1 MSHPDR
7 GKTGLAAILAL
18 ALLAGLLFAN
28 LMYVN
33 GQTEHKRTILPIE
46 DPGPGDRLVIR
57 GKIQAEPGDRVSI
70 DWYPFGAGGVSIGEV
85 DLHVVEQGEG
95 QLIVNGTTPP
105 HVYVARTGVTLEEA
119 DQVGTLT
126 FTRPAVN
133 QSTVEDPFDLPGDEV
148 DIVWTF
154 HFREGQGLPENDT
167 ARRLILLGL
176 QDDLIGADQVA
187 ITRASAVRAQPWFY
201 AGEALLGVA
210 AVGLGGLTLWPSGR
224 ASKLEEEATDTEALI
239 ALVERGE
246 TYLANLRN
254 LLVITGVLLFFL
266 GMFGV
271 VAIDD
276 VFLLAIDPGA
286 PGDTWEVWMERG
298 FAFVWLSLVA
308 TWLILLVAVQ
318 RALMRWREHA
328 KDRPLDL

>member
-33 GQTEHKRTILPIE
+33 GSTDHQLSAFEPETDGERVTIRAKVP
-46 DPGPGDRLVIR
+46 
-57 GKIQAEPGDRVSI
+57 AEPGDRVSLS
-70 DWYPFGAGGVSIGEV
+70 WFPYGALSPVF
-85 DLHVVEQGEG
+85 DRVEFHAVEEGEG
-95 QLIVNGTTPP
+95 LMITNGSQAPHTYARASANLTP
-105 HVYVARTGVTLEEA
+105 
-119 DQVGTLT
+119 GTSLSQAPIT

-133 QSTVEDPFDLPGDEV
+133 QSPVEDEFDFPGNWV
-148 DIVWTF
+148 DLVWVF
-154 HFREGQGLPENDT
+154 HIAPGQSLPENET
-167 ARRLILLGL
+167 ARQLFLRGL
-176 QDDLIGADQVA
+176 DVPDATDVA
-187 ITRASAVRAQPWFY
+187 IVQASAVQAQPWFY
-201 AGEALLGVA
+201 TGEALLGVA
-210 AVGLGGLTLWPSGR
+210 AVGLGGLTLWPSR
-224 ASKLEEEATDTEALI
+224 QTPRIDEEATDTEALI

-246 TYLANLRN
+246 SYLANLRN

-328 KDRPLDL
+328 RDRPLDL